1 MLYPLSWVSPS
12 NRIDQSKTFCIQ
24 FAVFCG
30 LGLVTLTC
38 SKRICIVSILLIL
51 WPTKLIEAQVY
62 FRSRPFLLSG
72 ISIGALSHRTGLP
85 VSTIRFYDD
94 NGLIQ
99 SNRNGGGHRR
109 FQRAQIRRVSFI
121 IAAQKFG
128 YTLPQIKELLDSL
141 PNERTPTAE
150 DWEQLSEK
158 FRESLDERIKKLQ
171 KLRDT
176 LSDCIGCGCLSL
188 KSCGLYNPQDI
199 MGQDGPGPRRLDL

>member
-1 MLYPLSWVSPS
+1 MS
-12 NRIDQSKTFCIQ
+12 
-24 FAVFCG
+24 
-30 LGLVTLTC
+30 
-38 SKRICIVSILLIL
+38 
-51 WPTKLIEAQVY
+51 E
-62 FRSRPFLLSG
+62 

-99 SNRNGGGHRR
+99 SNRNGGDHRR
-109 FQRAQIRRVSFI
+109 FERPHIRRVSFV

-128 YTLPQIKELLDSL
+128 YTLPQIKELLNSL

-150 DWEQLSEK
+150 VWEQLSEK
-158 FRESLDERIKKLQ
+158 FRESLDAKIEKLQ

-188 KSCGLYNPQDI
+188 KNCGLFNPQDI